1 MAAPRLDQEL
11 LQSLNGAWSG
21 MERTMA
27 WQQEVIKKLMERSAS
42 LDALHKAVGATDRI
56 SKLHTE
62 LDRVNKDREALR
74 IENRQLEKENR
85 QLEKQLSNAIH
96 SRDWDELCNLV
107 EAAQEAVA
115 GVAKAAAQSS
125 SSSVPA
131 KALGELVIRMGAVTA
146 KLREIVDGSGSAGVA
161 AGADAGSGSDHA

>member
-21 MERTMA
+21 MERTMV
-27 WQQEVIKKLMERSAS
+27 WQQDVIKKLMERSAS
-42 LDALHKAVGATDRI
+42 LDALHKAVDATDRI
-56 SKLHTE
+56 NKLHTE
-62 LDRVNKDREALR
+62 LDRVNKDRQALR
-74 IENRQLEKENR
+74 IENH
-85 QLEKQLSNAIH
+85 QLEKQLSNAVH
-96 SRDWDELCNLV
+96 SSDWDELHNLV

-115 GVAKAAAQSS
+115 GVAKAAAQSG

-146 KLREIVDGSGSAGVA
+146 KLREIVDGSGGAGVA
-161 AGADAGSGSDHA
+161 AGADAGSGSDHV

>member
-1 MAAPRLDQEL
+1 
-11 LQSLNGAWSG
+11 
-21 MERTMA
+21 MA
-27 WQQEVIKKLMERSAS
+27 WQQDVIKKLMERSSS
-42 LDALHKAVGATDRI
+42 LDALHKAVDATDRI
-56 SKLHTE
+56 NKLHME

-74 IENRQLEKENR
+74 IENRQLEK
-85 QLEKQLSNAIH
+85 QLANAVQ
-96 SRDWDELCNLV
+96 SSDWDELYELV

-146 KLREIVDGSGSAGVA
+146 KLREIVDGSGGAGVA

>member
-27 WQQEVIKKLMERSAS
+27 WQQDMIKKLMERSAS
-42 LDALHKAVGATDRI
+42 LDALHKAVDTTDRI
-56 SKLHTE
+56 NKLHTE

-74 IENRQLEKENR
+74 IENRQLEK
-85 QLEKQLSNAIH
+85 QLSDAIH
-96 SRDWDELCNLV
+96 SRDWDELCELV
-107 EAAQEAVA
+107 EAAQE
-115 GVAKAAAQSS
+115 GVVGVTKAAAQSS

-131 KALGELVIRMGAVTA
+131 KALGELITRMGAVTA
-146 KLREIVDGSGSAGVA
+146 KLREIVDESGG
-161 AGADAGSGSDHA
+161 AGADAGSGSEHA

>member
-1 MAAPRLDQEL
+1 
-11 LQSLNGAWSG
+11 
-21 MERTMA
+21 MA
-27 WQQEVIKKLMERSAS
+27 WQQDVIKKLMERSSS
-42 LDALHKAVGATDRI
+42 LDALHKAVDATDRI

-74 IENRQLEKENR
+74 IENRQLEK
-85 QLEKQLSNAIH
+85 QLSNAVH
-96 SRDWDELCNLV
+96 SSDWDELCNLV
-107 EAAQEAVA
+107 EAAQEAVE
-115 GVAKAAAQSS
+115 GVAKAAAQSG

-146 KLREIVDGSGSAGVA
+146 KLRQIVDGAGG

>member
-11 LQSLNGAWSG
+11 LQSLNSAWGG

-42 LDALHKAVGATDRI
+42 LDALHKAVDATDRI
-56 SKLHTE
+56 NKLHTE
-62 LDRVNKDREALR
+62 LDRVKRDRESLR
-74 IENRQLEKENR
+74 IENRQLEKR
-85 QLEKQLSNAIH
+85 LADAMH
-96 SRDWDELCNLV
+96 SPDWDELCDLV
-107 EAAQEAVA
+107 EAAQEGVA
-115 GVAKAAAQSS
+115 GVTKAAAQSS

-146 KLREIVDGSGSAGVA
+146 KLREIVDGSGG
-161 AGADAGSGSDHA
+161 AGADTGSGSDHA

>member
-42 LDALHKAVGATDRI
+42 LDALHKAVDATDRI
-56 SKLHTE
+56 NKLHTE
-62 LDRVNKDREALR
+62 LDRVKRDRESLR
-74 IENRQLEKENR
+74 VENR
-85 QLEKQLSNAIH
+85 QLEKQLSNAMQ
-96 SRDWDELCNLV
+96 SSDWDELYELV

-146 KLREIVDGSGSAGVA
+146 KLREIVDGSGGAGVA

>member
-42 LDALHKAVGATDRI
+42 LDALHKAVDATDRI
-56 SKLHTE
+56 NKLHTE
-62 LDRVNKDREALR
+62 LDRVNKDRQALR
-74 IENRQLEKENR
+74 IENR
-85 QLEKQLSNAIH
+85 QLEKQLSNAVH
-96 SRDWDELCNLV
+96 SSDWDELCNLV

-146 KLREIVDGSGSAGVA
+146 KLREIVDGSNGAGVA
-161 AGADAGSGSDHA
+161 ADSNAGSGSNHA

>member
-42 LDALHKAVGATDRI
+42 LDALHKAVDTTDRI
-56 SKLHTE
+56 NKLHTE
-62 LDRVNKDREALR
+62 LDRVNKDRQALR
-74 IENRQLEKENR
+74 IENRQLEK
-85 QLEKQLSNAIH
+85 QLSDAIH
-96 SRDWDELCNLV
+96 SRDWDELCELV
-107 EAAQEAVA
+107 EAAQE
-115 GVAKAAAQSS
+115 GVVGVTKAAAQSS

-131 KALGELVIRMGAVTA
+131 KALGELITRMGAVTA
-146 KLREIVDGSGSAGVA
+146 KLREIVDESGG
-161 AGADAGSGSDHA
+161 AGADAGSGSEHA

>member
-11 LQSLNGAWSG
+11 LQSLNGAWNG

-42 LDALHKAVGATDRI
+42 LDALHKAVDATDRI
-56 SKLHTE
+56 NKLHTE
-62 LDRVNKDREALR
+62 LDRVKRDRESLR
-74 IENRQLEKENR
+74 VENR

-146 KLREIVDGSGSAGVA
+146 KLREIVDGSGGAGVV
-161 AGADAGSGSDHA
+161 ADSNAGSGSNHA

>member
-21 MERTMA
+21 MDRTMV
-27 WQQEVIKKLMERSAS
+27 WQQDMIKKLMDRSAS
-42 LDALHKAVGATDRI
+42 LDALHKAVDATDRI

-62 LDRVNKDREALR
+62 LDRVNKDRQALR
-74 IENRQLEKENR
+74 VENR
-85 QLEKQLSNAIH
+85 QLEKQLSDALH
-96 SRDWDELCNLV
+96 SSDWDELCALV
-107 EAAQEAVA
+107 EAAQEGVA
-115 GVAKAAAQSS
+115 GVTKAAAQSG

-146 KLREIVDGSGSAGVA
+146 KLREIVDESGG

>member
-11 LQSLNGAWSG
+11 LQSLNSAWGG

-27 WQQEVIKKLMERSAS
+27 WQQDVIKKLMERSSS
-42 LDALHKAVGATDRI
+42 LDALHKAVDATDRI
-56 SKLHTE
+56 NKLHME

-74 IENRQLEKENR
+74 IENRQLEK
-85 QLEKQLSNAIH
+85 QLANAVQ
-96 SRDWDELCNLV
+96 SSDWDELYELV

-146 KLREIVDGSGSAGVA
+146 KLREIVDGSGGAGVA

>member
-21 MERTMA
+21 MERTMV

-42 LDALHKAVGATDRI
+42 LDALHKAVDTTDRI

-62 LDRVNKDREALR
+62 LDRVNKDRQALR
-74 IENRQLEKENR
+74 VENR
-85 QLEKQLSNAIH
+85 QLEKQLSDALH
-96 SRDWDELCNLV
+96 SSDWDELCALV
-107 EAAQEAVA
+107 EAAQEGVA
-115 GVAKAAAQSS
+115 GVTKAAAQSG

-146 KLREIVDGSGSAGVA
+146 KLREIVDGAGG

>member
-27 WQQEVIKKLMERSAS
+27 WQQELIKKLMDRSSS
-42 LDALHKAVGATDRI
+42 LDALHKAVDATDRI
-56 SKLHTE
+56 NKLHTE
-62 LDRVNKDREALR
+62 LDRVKRDRESLR
-74 IENRQLEKENR
+74 IENRQLEK
-85 QLEKQLSNAIH
+85 QLADAVH
-96 SRDWDELCNLV
+96 SCDWDELCDLV
-107 EAAQEAVA
+107 EAAQEGVA
-115 GVAKAAAQSS
+115 GVTKAAAQSG

-146 KLREIVDGSGSAGVA
+146 KLREIVDESGG

>member
-21 MERTMA
+21 MERTMV
-27 WQQEVIKKLMERSAS
+27 WQQDMIKKLMDRSAS
-42 LDALHKAVGATDRI
+42 LDALHKAVDAADRI

-62 LDRVNKDREALR
+62 LDRVNKDRQALR
-74 IENRQLEKENR
+74 VENR
-85 QLEKQLSNAIH
+85 QLEKQLSDALH
-96 SRDWDELCNLV
+96 SSDWDELCALV
-107 EAAQEAVA
+107 EAAQEGVA
-115 GVAKAAAQSS
+115 GVTKAAAQSG

-146 KLREIVDGSGSAGVA
+146 KLREIVDESGG

>member
-27 WQQEVIKKLMERSAS
+27 WQQEVIKKLMERSSS
-42 LDALHKAVGATDRI
+42 LDALHKAVDATDRI
-56 SKLHTE
+56 NKLHTE
-62 LDRVNKDREALR
+62 LDRVNKDRQALR
-74 IENRQLEKENR
+74 IENRQLEK
-85 QLEKQLSNAIH
+85 QLADAIH
-96 SRDWDELCNLV
+96 SRDWDELCDLV
-107 EAAQEAVA
+107 EAAQEGVA
-115 GVAKAAAQSS
+115 GVTKAAAQSS

-146 KLREIVDGSGSAGVA
+146 KLREIVDESGGV
-161 AGADAGSGSDHA
+161 GADVGSGSDHA

>member
-21 MERTMA
+21 MERTMV
-27 WQQEVIKKLMERSAS
+27 WQQDMIKKLM
-42 LDALHKAVGATDRI
+42 DRI

-62 LDRVNKDREALR
+62 LDRVNKDRQALR
-74 IENRQLEKENR
+74 VENR
-85 QLEKQLSNAIH
+85 QLEKQLSDALH
-96 SRDWDELCNLV
+96 SSDWDELCALV
-107 EAAQEAVA
+107 EAAQEGVA
-115 GVAKAAAQSS
+115 GVTKAAAQSG

-146 KLREIVDGSGSAGVA
+146 KLREIVDESGG